1 MSERVALVTGAS
13 SGIGKVTALRLAA
26 QGYHVFAAARHLEP
40 IDDIRVTNLEPLHL
54 DVTSEDS
61 IKEALGTVM
70 AHAERIDVL
79 VNNAGFGA
87 YGTLEEMSL
96 EDAQKQ
102 FDVNVFGL
110 MRLTKAVLPT
120 MRRQRGGYIVNV
132 SSVAGKL
139 SIPMMGWYSASKH
152 ALEALSDSLRLE
164 VKPFGIKVV
173 LVEPGNIKT
182 NFQETAEA
190 QSQDV
195 QQLDAYKG
203 LRAEFKAFSRENSE
217 NGAEPYAV
225 ASVIEKAV
233 TSERPQNRYVA
244 PFKANYY
251 TLARRVFG
259 DWPIDFAIS
268 RSLKWR

>member
-40 IDDIRVTNLEPLHL
+40 IDDIRVSNLEPLHL
-54 DVTSEDS
+54 DVTSEES
-61 IKEALGTVM
+61 IKEAVEKVL

-79 VNNAGFGA
+79 VNNAGYGA
-87 YGTLEEMSL
+87 VGAIEEMSL

-110 MRLTKAVLPT
+110 IRLTKAVLPI

-139 SIPMMGWYSASKH
+139 STPMMGWYSASKH

-173 LVEPGNIKT
+173 LVEPGVIKT

-195 QQLDAYKG
+195 EQLDAYKG
-203 LRAEFKAFSRENSE
+203 LRAEFRAFSRESSE

-233 TSERPQNRYVA
+233 TSERPRNRYVA
-244 PFKANYY
+244 PFRANMV
-251 TLARRVFG
+251 TLTKRFLG
-259 DWPIDFAIS
+259 DWPIDFALS
-268 RSLKWR
+268 RTLKWR